1 MTKTTAKTN
10 PQTNENMEESMK
22 TTHLLAG
29 RNIAILTEKGFE
41 EIELTSPR
49 DALTMAGAHVHVVS
63 PQETTVRS
71 KTGDEWNDE
80 FPVDRHLDEASA
92 DDYDALLIPGG
103 VINPDKLR
111 TNKKALEFIRA
122 FAEAG
127 KPIASICHGPQV
139 LIDAG
144 LVRDRKMTSV
154 AAIRQDLINA
164 GANWQDAEVIVDR
177 GLITSRTPTDLP
189 AFNKR
194 MIEVF
199 SNANGELH

>member
-1 MTKTTAKTN
+1 
-10 PQTNENMEESMK
+10 MEESMK
-22 TTHLLAG
+22 TTDLLSG
-29 RNIAILTEKGFE
+29 LHIAVLTENGFE

-49 DALTMAGAHVHVVS
+49 DALSLAGASVHIVS
-63 PQETTVRS
+63 PQESTVRS

-80 FPVDRHLDEASA
+80 FPVDKPLDDASVT
-92 DDYDALLIPGG
+92 DYDALLIPGG

-111 TNKKALEFIRA
+111 TNQRALDFVRA
-122 FAEAG
+122 FEKAG

-164 GANWQDAEVIVDR
+164 GANWQDSEVIVDR
-177 GLITSRTPTDLP
+177 GLVTSRNPDDLP

-194 MIEVF
+194 MVEVF
-199 SNANGELH
+199 SKTKSANNPS